1 MTQTCVDITR
11 VRLFSG
17 MTRASLQE
25 IAHMTRISKVKKGQS
40 IYQAGEQ
47 AACLYFLLDG
57 WVKVLCANA
66 DGRELT
72 LHILGPGEVFGEE
85 CILGG
90 DLYGTTVEALE
101 DSLIAVISKV
111 DFVRVQGR
119 HVHLAIGLAKLINHR
134 LRKTHEQ
141 VADLVF
147 HTVRDRLA
155 HLLLTYYKALGAADD
170 FSGCVKLT
178 QQEMANLIGCS
189 REAVSTAMGHFR
201 NAGLVHYLH
210 HTITRVDAERLSRLL
225 RESPHS
231 PLLASE
237 GPAMRRSVR
246 PSTRGLHTGASS
258 RAVSR
263 VASGR
268 SGLPARS
275 SSSMTAA

>member
-1 MTQTCVDITR
+1 MGQTLVDFTR

-17 MTRASLQE
+17 LTRASLQE
-25 IAHMTRISKVKKGQS
+25 IAHMTRISTVKKGQL
-40 IYQAGEQ
+40 IYQADEQ
-47 AACLYFLLDG
+47 ATRLHFLLDG
-57 WVKVLCANA
+57 WVKVLSAHA

-72 LHILGPGEVFGEE
+72 LHILGPGEVFGED
-85 CILGG
+85 CVLGG

-101 DSLIAVISKV
+101 DSLIAMISKV
-111 DFVRVQGR
+111 DFVRVQDR
-119 HVHLAIGLAKLINHR
+119 HVHLATALAKLINHR
-134 LRKTHEQ
+134 LRRTYEQ

-147 HTVRDRLA
+147 HAVPDRLT

-178 QQEMANLIGCS
+178 HQEMANLIGCS
-189 REAVSTAMGHFR
+189 REAVSTAMGNFR

-210 HTITRVDAERLSRLL
+210 RAITRVDAEGLSRLL

-237 GPAMRRSVR
+237 GPAMRRSAR
-246 PSTRGLHTGASS
+246 PSIHGLHTGASS

-268 SGLPARS
+268 SGVPARS
-275 SSSMTAA
+275 SSSITAA